1 MPGRQILRG
10 GLTARAMTAVPL
22 ESDMFRIHVIDV
34 QDRAQPGAC
43 RFGIQPRLVP
53 RRRDCLTAC
62 LSPQLPFRGHIEID
76 TLDLVSSGRNH
87 VDQQLLHVI
96 EISGLNGKR
105 RLTFIAKELALGP
118 ETPRTLKPQPGR
130 NLST

>member
-1 MPGRQILRG
+1 
-10 GLTARAMTAVPL
+10 VK
-22 ESDMFRIHVIDV
+22 
-34 QDRAQPGAC
+34 
-43 RFGIQPRLVP
+43 PRLVP
-53 RRRDCLTAC
+53 RRCDRRTAC

-96 EISGLNGKR
+96 EISALNGKR

-118 ETPRTLKPQPGR
+118 ETPRTLQPQPGSFHR
-130 NLST
+130 PVGDAVPAQHFPHPMHRVAGVGERL